1 MRNWLGKSAALSKEN
16 TLDQVNRAKVGYL
29 RQNELFRDL
38 AESEM
43 HELDRMTAMTTC
55 EIGRI
60 FYSPGETGEVLFL
73 LKQGRV
79 QIYRLSPEG
88 KKLVIASLE
97 AGTLFG
103 EMALVGQG
111 MYNTFAEAVE
121 PCTLCA
127 MSRRDVEMLLA
138 HFPKVGL
145 RLLEIMGR
153 RLTEAEEQLEGL
165 AFKSISAQLAALLL
179 RLARNNVVEGHTHQE
194 LAEMLGTYRETV
206 TQTLDEFKEQGL
218 IRVQRKQIEIQDAEH
233 LRQIAER

>member
-1 MRNWLGKSAALSKEN
+1 MRNWLKKSPSPSTVNNK
-16 TLDQVNRAKVGYL
+16 DQASRAKTGYL

-38 AESEM
+38 DASEM
-43 HELDRMTAMTTC
+43 QELDRMTAMTTC
-55 EIGRI
+55 EAGRV

-88 KKLVIASLE
+88 RKLVIASLE

-127 MSRRDVEMLLA
+127 LSRRDVEMLLSR
-138 HFPKVGL
+138 FPKVGL

-153 RLTEAEEQLEGL
+153 RLTEAEQRLEGL
-165 AFKSISAQLAALLL
+165 AFKSISSQLAGLLL

-206 TQTLDEFKEQGL
+206 TQALDEFKTRDL
-218 IRVQRKQIEIQDAEH
+218 IEVQRKQIKIRNAER
-233 LRQIAER
+233 LREIAEG

>member
-1 MRNWLGKSAALSKEN
+1 M
-16 TLDQVNRAKVGYL
+16 NRTKTGYL

-38 AESEM
+38 DPSEM
-43 HELDRMTAMTTC
+43 QELDRMTAMTTC
-55 EIGRI
+55 EEGRV

-138 HFPKVGL
+138 RFPKVGL

-153 RLTEAEEQLEGL
+153 RLTEAEERLESL
-165 AFKSISAQLAALLL
+165 AFKSISAQLAGLLL
-179 RLARNNVVEGHTHQE
+179 QLARNNVVEGHTHQE
-194 LAEMLGTYRETV
+194 LAEMIGTYRETV
-206 TQTLDEFKEQGL
+206 TQTLDDFKSQDL
-218 IRVQRKQIEIQDAEH
+218 IEVQRKQIKIRNAER
-233 LRQIAER
+233 LRRIAEG